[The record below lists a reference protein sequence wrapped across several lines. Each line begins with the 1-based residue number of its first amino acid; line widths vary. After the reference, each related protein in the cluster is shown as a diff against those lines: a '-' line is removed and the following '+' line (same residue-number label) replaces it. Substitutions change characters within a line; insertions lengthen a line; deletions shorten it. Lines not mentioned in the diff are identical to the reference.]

1 MIITILTLMS
11 KLTWKKCSSMSDTCE
26 IGDYLLK
33 RKLIKGGMAYEVWR
47 AGKLIYKTRVYDE
60 FMNQV
65 IPLIRNAR

>member
-1 MIITILTLMS
+1 
-11 KLTWKKCSSMSDTCE
+11 MSDTCE